1 MLPETTPFKSIISHY
16 VYWTT
21 LLKFL
26 WLCNRHSIYRERERK
41 RRKGSTMIVHNCFT
55 CFCHYILG
63 PWAVFSINYPVITIY
78 VVTFPSPLS
87 TSNCSSSISLKS
99 FRQLYQFY
107 NSRFSFYLLLL
118 PLGTWYE
125 FNMIVYSVCACVLLV
140 YMANCILVIPVF
152 VLINMTQ
159 ASLVDRW

>member
-78 VVTFPSPLS
+78 VVTLPSPLS

-99 FRQLYQFY
+99 FQATIPILQFQI
-107 NSRFSFYLLLL
+107 FLL
-118 PLGTWYE
+118 PIIAPFRDMVWIQHDCLLC
-125 FNMIVYSVCACVLLV
+125 VC
-140 YMANCILVIPVF
+140 MCIIGIYGKLHPCYPCICS
-152 VLINMTQ
+152 N
-159 ASLVDRW
+159 